1 MQSKPGGQQKRNR
14 KALEKFRSRNFTYAN
29 EVEDDWLTCGFI
41 NYTSKG
47 TEIQVSHK
55 LMPFLVELSSQY
67 TAYSLH
73 VAMSLKSK
81 WSQRMY
87 ELCQKWQGTDG

>member
-1 MQSKPGGQQKRNR
+1 VRFYQLRPYQKGI
-14 KALEKFRSRNFTYAN
+14 A
-29 EVEDDWLTCGFI
+29 
-41 NYTSKG
+41 
-47 TEIQVSHK
+47 EIQVSHK

-81 WSQRMY
+81 WSQRMSFAKNGKV
-87 ELCQKWQGTDG
+87 LTA